1 MYVKFPPQPPAG
13 REPSETCQAG
23 NIPSINIYN
32 VSTHYR
38 SYKGLVRLG
47 KQAKGSKKDSKKA
60 HHAREEPQPAPHA
73 PLGTGQKHINKH
85 VKLESTLCVKMKR
98 SQTILEL
105 V

>member
-38 SYKGLVRLG
+38 SYKDLVRLG
-47 KQAKGSKKDSKKA
+47 KQA
-60 HHAREEPQPAPHA
+60 ARNVLLLLQQV
-73 PLGTGQKHINKH
+73 L
-85 VKLESTLCVKMKR
+85 TL
-98 SQTILEL
+98 L
-105 V
+105 VT